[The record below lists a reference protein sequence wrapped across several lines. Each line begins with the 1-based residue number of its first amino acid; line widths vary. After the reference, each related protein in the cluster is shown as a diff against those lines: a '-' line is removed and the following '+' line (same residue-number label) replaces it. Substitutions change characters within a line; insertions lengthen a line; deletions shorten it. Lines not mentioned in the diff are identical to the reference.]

1 MTCWAYF
8 NFVIF
13 KDDKEA
19 EAGDKG
25 DRLSSPRVSGSGQ
38 VDSEDTEAIK
48 AEAETKPIV
57 KEAAANTVK
66 SGEKS
71 RMMREYDRA
80 ESRDSKGISKL
91 TLKQPIL

>member
-1 MTCWAYF
+1 MSKYGSYF
-8 NFVIF
+8 NLKIF
-13 KDDKEA
+13 QDDKEA
-19 EAGDKG
+19 ENGDKG

-66 SGEKS
+66 SGEK
-71 RMMREYDRA
+71 RILEYDRA
-80 ESRDSKGISKL
+80 ESEVPCLVSHS
-91 TLKQPIL
+91 